1 MPQLQK
7 TYRLQSH
14 EKFDFEK
21 TIHSLRRGEQD
32 PVNII
37 ENNRWTRCFN
47 VKDKPVVIE
56 TFKKKH
62 TIMNQLYGSATAPEV
77 KNVISRCLGLDDPL
91 WATNPGKKYKRLA
104 AHWHVAVPGYASLFE
119 AFVLTIFGQLVSVA
133 VANHMR
139 KNFMSTFGERHSFD
153 GQTFL
158 EFPRAEAIAHMS
170 IDNLASLKIT
180 RMKARSIIE
189 LAQGFV
195 EKDLAVQIALADRKQ
210 LYALLNQY
218 HGIGRWTI
226 DWVALRELRQF
237 DIIPSTDLAVRKA
250 FSWWLETPEILAASD
265 LDVIASDLY
274 PLGGA
279 IMYRVLSA
287 YSAAQ
292 QGSKLNVGI

>member
-1 MPQLQK
+1 MQK
-7 TYRLQSH
+7 TYRLPSH

-21 TIHSLRRGEQD
+21 TIHNLRRGEQD

-37 ENNRWTRCFN
+37 ANNRWTRCFN
-47 VKDKPVVIE
+47 LQNKPVVIE
-56 TFKKKH
+56 TFKKKQI
-62 TIMNQLYGSATAPEV
+62 IMNQLYGSASAPEV
-77 KNVISRCLGLDDPL
+77 KNAVSRCLGLDDPL
-91 WATNPGKKYKRLA
+91 WTTSPGRKYKKLA
-104 AHWHVAVPGYASLFE
+104 EHWHFSIPGYASLFE

-139 KNFMSTFGERHSFD
+139 KNFMTTFGELHHFD

-158 EFPRAEAIAHMS
+158 EFPKPEVIATIS
-170 IDNLASLKIT
+170 IDSLASLKIT

-195 EKDLAVQIALADRKQ
+195 EDDLATKIALADRRQ
-210 LYALLNQY
+210 LYALLNKY

-250 FSWWLETPEILAASD
+250 FSWWFDTAEILNASD
-265 LDVIASDLY
+265 LDVIANDLY

-292 QGSKLNVGI
+292 KRFID